1 MKVVIAGSR
10 ALPKGQAPRL
20 LIRFLAA
27 LPEDSTILLRRGAN
41 TNPGV
46 FENDVT
52 VLCEILHLSWEW
64 FAPKPTDR
72 NPGRV
77 SVFIR
82 DIEMID
88 KADLVLLFI
97 TPDEAESGYSGT
109 MHLMEK
115 ALDAGRPVYAYSVAE
130 DGKVRLIGDYD
141 PDHLYADLAPHPEV
155 NP

>member
-20 LIRFLAA
+20 LIRFLASLPDDA
-27 LPEDSTILLRRGAN
+27 RVMLRCGKTTKPGMFEQDTMMLCDFLHIIWEWHLPE
-41 TNPGV
+41 
-46 FENDVT
+46 
-52 VLCEILHLSWEW
+52 
-64 FAPKPTDR
+64 PTDK

-97 TPDEAESGYSGT
+97 TPEDAESGYSGT
-109 MHLMEK
+109 MHLMDK
-115 ALDAGRPVYAYSVAE
+115 ALDVGRPVYAYSVAE
-130 DGKVRLIGDYD
+130 DGKVKLVGDYD
-141 PDHLYADLAPHPEV
+141 PDHLYANLVPSP
-155 NP
+155 

>member
-10 ALPKGQAPRL
+10 RLPRGQAPRL

-27 LPEDSTILLRRGAN
+27 LSDDDRVMVRKGA
-41 TNPGV
+41 TTQMGR
-46 FENDVT
+46 FEADV
-52 VLCEILHLSWEW
+52 VNLCEVLHLDWDYWTPQPSE
-64 FAPKPTDR
+64 K

-97 TPDEAESGYSGT
+97 TPEEAESGYSGT
-109 MHLMEK
+109 MHLMDK
-115 ALDAGRPVYAYSVAE
+115 ALDAGRPVYAYSVYE
-130 DGKVRLIGDYD
+130 RGKVELVGDYD
-141 PDHLYADLAPHPEV
+141 PDHLYASMVPAP
-155 NP
+155 

>member
-1 MKVVIAGSR
+1 MRVVIAGSR
-10 ALPKGQAPRL
+10 ALPGGQAPRL

-27 LPEDSTILLRRGAN
+27 LSDDDRVMLRRGAN
-41 TNPGV
+41 TPMAH
-46 FENDVT
+46 FESDV
-52 VLCEILHLSWEW
+52 VNLCDLLHLTWDYW
-64 FAPKPTDR
+64 APKPTEK

-97 TPDEAESGYSGT
+97 TPQEAEEGYSGT

-115 ALDAGRPVYAYSVAE
+115 ALDMDRPVYAYSVAE
-130 DGKVRLIGDYD
+130 DGKVKLVGDYD
-141 PDHLYADLAPHPEV
+141 PHHLYADLVPHPEV